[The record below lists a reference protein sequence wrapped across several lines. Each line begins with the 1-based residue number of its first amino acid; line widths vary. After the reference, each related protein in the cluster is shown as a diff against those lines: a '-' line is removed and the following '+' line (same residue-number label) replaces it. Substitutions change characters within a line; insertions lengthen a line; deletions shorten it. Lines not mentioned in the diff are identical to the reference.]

1 MLFSEKH
8 GAFVQ
13 NKQNFQHF
21 KGFCLLTERN
31 NKTCEIAK
39 SLITQTIVSIIR
51 DSKTLCKKYRDDEK
65 FSTESPC
72 HYYQSYTNLWLS
84 SDRVPNLQI

>member
-51 DSKTLCKKYRDDEK
+51 DSKTLRKKCRDDEK

-72 HYYQSYTNLWLS
+72 HY
-84 SDRVPNLQI
+84 

>member
-1 MLFSEKH
+1 MLFNEKH

-21 KGFCLLTERN
+21 KGFCLLTEKN

-51 DSKTLCKKYRDDEK
+51 DSYVKSVEMTKSLVLNHLV
-65 FSTESPC
+65 T
-72 HYYQSYTNLWLS
+72 TNSLI
-84 SDRVPNLQI
+84 PICG